1 MVMEHIEGDTL
12 ADRLKKGALPLDQA
26 LQHGI
31 EIADALDKAH
41 RQGVVH
47 RDLKPGNIML
57 TKSGAKLLDFGLAK
71 MTVAQTNAGGLSAL
85 PTEAKPLTQEGS
97 ILGTFQYMAPEQL
110 EGKEADAR
118 TDIFAFGAVLY
129 EMVTGKRAFEPG
141 ERKVLL
147 QGGSFPNYVST
158 GQLVYNRTGTLM
170 AVPFDLDRLG
180 ISGSPVPVIEGIRSP
195 IAVLGGADFAISRTG
210 TLADIAGSAEES
222 ASRLV
227 WVDRQGVA
235 EPSSA
240 PPRNYEFPRVSP
252 DGQRVAA
259 GIREDE
265 THIWVYDI
273 LRTTLTRQTFGGG
286 LNTAPAWSLDGKWL
300 AFISSREGPLN
311 IFWQLAVGGGGV
323 ERLTTNDYRTAPAS
337 FSPDGQLLAFIEDN
351 PEAGRA
357 IRVLNLADREAETFL
372 QTGYEETAPKFS
384 RDGKW
389 MVYTS
394 TESGRREVYVQPYPG
409 QGGKWQISSD
419 GGGCPGRC

>member
-180 ISGSPVPVIEGIRSP
+180 ISGSPVPVCS
-195 IAVLGGADFAISRTG
+195 
-210 TLADIAGSAEES
+210 
-222 ASRLV
+222 LV
-227 WVDRQGVA
+227 
-235 EPSSA
+235 
-240 PPRNYEFPRVSP
+240 
-252 DGQRVAA
+252 
-259 GIREDE
+259 
-265 THIWVYDI
+265 
-273 LRTTLTRQTFGGG
+273 
-286 LNTAPAWSLDGKWL
+286 
-300 AFISSREGPLN
+300 
-311 IFWQLAVGGGGV
+311 
-323 ERLTTNDYRTAPAS
+323 
-337 FSPDGQLLAFIEDN
+337 
-351 PEAGRA
+351 
-357 IRVLNLADREAETFL
+357 
-372 QTGYEETAPKFS
+372 
-384 RDGKW
+384 
-389 MVYTS
+389 
-394 TESGRREVYVQPYPG
+394 
-409 QGGKWQISSD
+409 
-419 GGGCPGRC
+419 